1 MTSASAASGGDAS
14 KLDHY
19 QESGGLELQ
28 GVDMDNIPKR
38 QRVLIRVIVLAV
50 ILVVLALMGL
60 LRQNAP
66 IVH

>member
-1 MTSASAASGGDAS
+1 
-14 KLDHY
+14 
-19 QESGGLELQ
+19 
-28 GVDMDNIPKR
+28 MDNIPKR

-50 ILVVLALMGL
+50 ILAVLALMGL